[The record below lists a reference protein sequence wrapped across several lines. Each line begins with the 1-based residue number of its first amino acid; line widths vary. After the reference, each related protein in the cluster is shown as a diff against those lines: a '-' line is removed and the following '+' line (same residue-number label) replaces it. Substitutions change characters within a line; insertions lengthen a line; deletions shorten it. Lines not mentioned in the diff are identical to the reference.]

1 MNYTLIAQAAESA
14 SKASVVVP
22 PPATFPTVAQIS
34 SFFYTF
40 GASIVFVFVLYILL
54 FYLLRSFLRRTEKDT
69 ALFILGILQ
78 IPAIAIFILTSL
90 KFSLTQLGSGGIIN

>member
-22 PPATFPTVAQIS
+22 APPTFPTGGQIT

-40 GASIVFVFVLYILL
+40 GGSIVVVFVLYILL
-54 FYLLRSFLRRTEKDT
+54 FYLLRSFFRRTEKDI

-78 IPAIAIFILTSL
+78 IPAIAPRRTRVAAIFNRLVYL
-90 KFSLTQLGSGGIIN
+90 QR